1 MEKTNWGDQRRS
13 RNSSKNRANR
23 RITYYSSTT
32 TTKASH
38 KYLLFVIVVVIA
50 LPKLVQPADALPEPF
65 GKLFKGKGAGGA
77 GENSPKLWTIDLNG
91 NTENRGGGQGYQM
104 TSKKNVKKKRELT
117 EHEKRDISDTR
128 ILRFIHISNIIHTI
142 LLLRGKGF
150 DVGIDIGT
158 AHSSTVV
165 VLVSSM
171 FCTKLSTFLNYPDLY
186 HCGAMH
192 KTFIS
197 LTSSAIAYCFDS
209 RSIEKLGGVY
219 LAFIQF
225 MALGTG

>member
-38 KYLLFVIVVVIA
+38 KYLLFVIVVVMA
-50 LPKLVQPADALPEPF
+50 LPKLVQPADAFPGPF

-77 GENSPKLWTIDLNG
+77 GENNPKSWTIDLNG

-158 AHSSTVV
+158 AHLSTVV

-171 FCTKLSTFLNYPDLY
+171 FCFKLSEFLNYPDLHQWSMY
-186 HCGAMH
+186 E
-192 KTFIS
+192 TFIS
-197 LTSSAIAYCFDS
+197 FTSSAIAYCFDS